1 VSPRADAVDSSED
14 IMSAT
19 SQVHRSD
26 SPIARRRRFVIG
38 LAAAPLALSLGDA
51 LAQGG
56 ADGTLP
62 PPQTEGGV
70 PLMQALKARRT
81 ARSFAPEQLTP
92 QVLSNL
98 LWAAF
103 GVNRA
108 DGHRTAPSARNW
120 QEIDIYVAT
129 ESGAWVYDAKVHALR
144 RVVSEDMRSL
154 TGTQGHA
161 RIAPATLVYVAD
173 TRRMTGVSDAMR
185 IEFAAADTGFI
196 AQNAYLYCASEG
208 LISVVFASID
218 RERLAQALK
227 LDPAQRIVLAQS
239 VGHRAQ

>member
-1 VSPRADAVDSSED
+1 MSSASPVHPTD
-14 IMSAT
+14 IPAA
-19 SQVHRSD
+19 Q
-26 SPIARRRRFVIG
+26 RRRVVIG
-38 LAAAPLALSLGDA
+38 LAAAPLAMSLGDA

-56 ADGTLP
+56 ADITLP
-62 PPQTEGGV
+62 PAQTEGGM

-81 ARSFAPEQLTP
+81 SRSFAPQELTP
-92 QVLSNL
+92 QMMSDL

-103 GVNRA
+103 GINRP

-129 ESGAWVYDAKVHALR
+129 ESGAWVYDAKAHALH
-144 RVVSEDMRSL
+144 RVLKEDVRSL
-154 TGTQGHA
+154 TGTQGHS
-161 RIAPATLVYVAD
+161 RVAPVTLVYVAD
-173 TRRMTGVSDAMR
+173 TRRMAGASDAMR
-185 IEFAAADTGFI
+185 IEFAAADAGFI

-208 LISVVFASID
+208 LVTVVFASID

-239 VGHRAQ
+239 VGHRAR

>member
-1 VSPRADAVDSSED
+1 MHTTFP
-14 IMSAT
+14 IN
-19 SQVHRSD
+19 RSGD
-26 SPIARRRRFVIG
+26 PAPQRRRVVLG
-38 LAAAPLALSLGDA
+38 LAAAPLAMTLRDA

-56 ADGTLP
+56 ADLALP
-62 PPQTEGGV
+62 SPRTEGGM

-81 ARSFAPEQLTP
+81 ARNFAPDELTP
-92 QVLSNL
+92 QVLSDL

-120 QEIDIYVAT
+120 QEIAIHVVTSD
-129 ESGAWVYDAKVHALR
+129 GAWVYDAKAHALH
-144 RVVSEDMRSL
+144 RVAFGDLRSL
-154 TGTQGHA
+154 TGTQGHS
-161 RIAPATLVYVAD
+161 RVAPVTLVYVAD
-173 TRRMTGVSDAMR
+173 TRRMAGADEAMR

-208 LISVVFASID
+208 LICVVFAAID
-218 RERLAQALK
+218 RERLALALK

-239 VGHRAQ
+239 VGYRTR